1 MWSLKMDKASKLT
14 EWIVIAVLKD
24 GRGLEKGIK
33 ETHWKS
39 VPILHINYTSKN
51 VQLKNLW
58 LCTKSMEIWRFDKMT
73 NTESMSTIKITSIFF
88 MSQLYTGS
96 AKKFMWVF
104 FFFCDIIQKNMNE
117 LFGQP
122 NTYTLSIW
130 PGKFR
135 KATYR
140 LGQPA
145 IWANQEQAL
154 FWDAEFNCIM
164 LEFLQFDP
172 DIKVLALISPFHSF
186 QLAGCRFLN

>member
-1 MWSLKMDKASKLT
+1 MFMWSLKMDKASKLT

-39 VPILHINYTSKN
+39 VAILHINYTSKN

-104 FFFCDIIQKNMNE
+104 FFLWYHTEKHEWTF
-117 LFGQP
+117 
-122 NTYTLSIW
+122 W
-130 PGKFR
+130 PTQYLHFKYLTR
-135 KATYR
+135 E
-140 LGQPA
+140 
-145 IWANQEQAL
+145 I
-154 FWDAEFNCIM
+154 
-164 LEFLQFDP
+164 
-172 DIKVLALISPFHSF
+172 
-186 QLAGCRFLN
+186 